1 MLLKNRKIK
10 MKKIILVGAIV
21 LVGLT
26 SCNKDYTCEC
36 TKYDPNTLE
45 PISGTEEKATIS
57 SSSKE
62 QATEDCLLKGI
73 KEEKGCL
80 IK

>member
-1 MLLKNRKIK
+1 
-10 MKKIILVGAIV
+10 MKKLFSIGVVALLSLA
-21 LVGLT
+21 

-62 QATEDCLLKGI
+62 QAIEDCLAKGI

>member
-1 MLLKNRKIK
+1 MPLKWFF
-10 MKKIILVGAIV
+10 II
-21 LVGLT
+21 GLGFT
-26 SCNKDYTCEC
+26 SCKKTYTCEC
-36 TKYDPNTLE
+36 TKYDPNTLV
-45 PISGTEEKATIS
+45 PISDTEEKATIS

-62 QATEDCLLKGI
+62 QATEDCLTKGI